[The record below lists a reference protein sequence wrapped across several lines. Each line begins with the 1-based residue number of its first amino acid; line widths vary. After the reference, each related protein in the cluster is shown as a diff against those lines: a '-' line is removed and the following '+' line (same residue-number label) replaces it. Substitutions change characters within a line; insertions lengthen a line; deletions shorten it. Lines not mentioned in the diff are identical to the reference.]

1 MIPFILWSEGVLH
14 ISIKIDLES
23 VENEDIEI
31 NNTNVIIKIKK
42 DDNYYDI
49 KLDLLHEIN
58 SQESYY
64 NNYRNIE
71 IYLKKS
77 NTIKWG
83 QLTKE
88 KDPRICVDWSKQ
100 ILDDEEIFIEELS
113 DEDINDLD
121 YNEDKDIDYNIDNN
135 INNNE
140 NNNIDNNNELNLEE
154 TTIKIE
160 ELPDL

>member
-121 YNEDKDIDYNIDNN
+121 YNEDKDIDYNID
-135 INNNE
+135 
-140 NNNIDNNNELNLEE
+140 
-154 TTIKIE
+154 TFTWC
-160 ELPDL
+160 